1 MPNNNE
7 SSDISS
13 SDVGELLSEYDM
25 REIESSVVQHYISE
39 YDVNNDFVVWN
50 YVESVDETKSDEIIS
65 SLNNERMLTLDDVLR
80 VFELLSENRKV
91 NGIYYTPR
99 TVTNYIVKNTVEPSD
114 TVFDFASGG
123 GAFLLKITEYIYNE
137 TDRSVTEIVENQIFG
152 SDIIQNNVRQSKILL
167 CLFAVSN
174 GEKPSNIDFNIVCKD
189 SLLTDWENVF
199 EEAEDG
205 FDSVVGNPPYVKIQ
219 KMDDELKQKL
229 TARYE
234 TVDGGNFNMY
244 IPFME
249 LAVDVTNSNGRVGLI
264 TPLNY
269 FTTIT
274 GKNLR
279 EFLQSNKLVRR
290 IVDFGERLLFEDAL
304 IYTAITIMDK
314 KRKGTLEYIRMD
326 EDDPMDNIS
335 SKEIIDINY
344 SSLDPEKW
352 RLLSS
357 EEYKNVDKIESYR
370 RLDDVAGIHTGIATL
385 KDAVYTIKNCDE
397 SDSYYHTEFE
407 GTEYPIEKEA
417 TRELV
422 KISKI
427 DDESSLK
434 QNSRRIIFPYK
445 MTDKQEDIH
454 GNIVDADFEIIDPE
468 ELEDKYPKTYEY
480 LEVAEDKLGTRE
492 KGDGK
497 NYEPWYKY
505 GRKQGIDKVGVRMYT
520 PTYSDGPNFMLH
532 ENKQALFNNGYAVFP
547 EEMKAGVLQKILNS
561 KVMDYYMNLTSKDIQ
576 GGYQCYQKNFIRKFS
591 VPELSDEEKNQ
602 IQDKDG
608 EKLEQFITELYD
620 VDINEDSE

>member
-1 MPNNNE
+1 MPDNTE

-13 SDVGELLSEYDM
+13 SDVSELLSEYDI
-25 REIESSVVQHYISE
+25 REIESSVVHHYVKE
-39 YDVNNDFVVWN
+39 YDVDDDFAVWD
-50 YVESVDETKSDEIIS
+50 YVESMDETKSDNIIS
-65 SLNNERMLTLDDVLR
+65 SLNNEVDLTLDDVLR

-99 TVTNYIVKNTVEPSD
+99 TVTDYIVENTVEPSD

-123 GAFLLKITEYIYNE
+123 GAFLLKITEYIYKE
-137 TDRSVTEIVENQIFG
+137 TDKSVTDIVENQIFG

-174 GEKPSNIDFNIVCKD
+174 GEEPSDIDFNIVCED
-189 SLLTDWENVF
+189 SLLADWANIF
-199 EEAEDG
+199 EEATDG

-219 KMDDELKQKL
+219 KMDDELKQEL
-229 TARYE
+229 TNQYE

-249 LAVDVTNSNGRVGLI
+249 LAVNVTNSNGRVGLI

-274 GKNLR
+274 GKDLR

-314 KRKGTLEYIRMD
+314 KRKGSLEYIRMD
-326 EDDPMDNIS
+326 EDEPMEDIS

-344 SSLDPEKW
+344 SSLDPDKW
-352 RLLSS
+352 RLLSG

-385 KDAVYTIKNCDE
+385 KDAVYTIKDCDE
-397 SDSYYHTEFE
+397 SGRYYHTEFE
-407 GTEYPIEKEA
+407 GEEYPIEKEA

-445 MTDKQEDIH
+445 MTDKQKDIQ

-468 ELEDKYPKTYEY
+468 ELEDEYPKTYEY
-480 LEVAEDKLGTRE
+480 LEVTEDKLGTRE
-492 KGDGK
+492 KGDGE
-497 NYEPWYKY
+497 NYDPWYKY

-532 ENKQALFNNGYAVFP
+532 RNEQSLFNNGYAVFP
-547 EEMKAGVLQKILNS
+547 DKIEAEVLQKILNS
-561 KVMDYYMNLTSKDIQ
+561 KIMDYYMNLTSKDIQ

-591 VPELSDEEKNQ
+591 VPELSEDQKDQ

-608 EKLEQFITELYD
+608 EELEHFITELYD
-620 VDINEDSE
+620 VDIKEDSE